1 MPVTPPSIP
10 SIEFFYEEKFQ
21 NCDDYVCP
29 MILPGSSEKRRNIEQ
44 YLVDNNINY
53 SVEIEIPNSTLL
65 KKLIINDMGIGYINK
80 KFIEDEVENGLV
92 VVIESFKNMR
102 KSQKKEFTD
111 LILKEMMANYELTIE
126 EDITHD
132 KKNINNLSEEEIEFL
147 IKRELK
153 LQRIEQMFKGVVDLT
168 ELAELVCEDD
178 TYE

>member
-1 MPVTPPSIP
+1 M
-10 SIEFFYEEKFQ
+10 IEKNF
-21 NCDDYVCP
+21 
-29 MILPGSSEKRRNIEQ
+29 L
-44 YLVDNNINY
+44 
-53 SVEIEIPNSTLL
+53 
-65 KKLIINDMGIGYINK
+65 
-80 KFIEDEVENGLV
+80 
-92 VVIESFKNMR
+92 IESFKNMR

-132 KKNINNLSEEEIEFL
+132 KKNTSNLSEEEIEFL